1 MKEDWSGTGSFF
13 LSTWLIIK
21 ISFKKNYDS
30 DADILCHN
38 ASLHGVA
45 LHCIA
50 SPLFI
55 STNWITQY
63 KWSWLTLGTGIIYIG
78 RTDEILK
85 KWLRFC
91 CCVCNR
97 DTKNT
102 RLEFLMKPT
111 NLHWWRRR
119 WRLFGGGRG
128 GAILSLVFL
137 PWHSLSYWLHWWS
150 LDWVRAPLS
159 TCVRKTVTTVTFS
172 WCSLDLASLHFG
184 TPSTCSTHTSLYGYQ
199 CHLWNTDWACQ
210 GHLWSQIKMNSWMDS
225 GLAVGGF

>member
-1 MKEDWSGTGSFF
+1 MIVYFFYINIFNINITIGNQNMKEDWSGTGSFF
-13 LSTWLIIK
+13 LSTWLIRK

-137 PWHSLSYWLHWWS
+137 PWHSLSYW
-150 LDWVRAPLS
+150 PFQ
-159 TCVRKTVTTVTFS
+159 TTLVVFR
-172 WCSLDLASLHFG
+172 LG
-184 TPSTCSTHTSLYGYQ
+184 
-199 CHLWNTDWACQ
+199 ACA
-210 GHLWSQIKMNSWMDS
+210 IVNMC
-225 GLAVGGF
+225 A